1 MHLKKLK
8 FSWVRAKIEVR
19 YQFNQHKAAMSLLT
33 MSQMLVILEQ
43 ADA

>member
-1 MHLKKLK
+1 MYLKKLK

-19 YQFNQHKAAMSLLT
+19 YQFNQHKSE
-33 MSQMLVILEQ
+33 MSQMSVILEQ